1 MFGGSFGALIRDKE
15 PAEGWVTEA
24 RRYDVGSID
33 CIGNDKE
40 RIVRSMLRPHQQ
52 SRTEQSPIAI

>member
-33 CIGNDKE
+33 CIGNNKE
-40 RIVRSMLRPHQQ
+40 RIVRSMLRP
-52 SRTEQSPIAI
+52 PPAVAN